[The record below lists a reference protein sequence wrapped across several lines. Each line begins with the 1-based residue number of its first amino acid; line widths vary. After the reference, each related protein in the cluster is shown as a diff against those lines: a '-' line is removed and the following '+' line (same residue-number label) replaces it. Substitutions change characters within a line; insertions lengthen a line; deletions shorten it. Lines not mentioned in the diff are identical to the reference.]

1 MSKMVSIRI
10 DEETLSEAKKLN
22 INISKVLREL
32 LKKEIERRKNIEML
46 ESLSEIQKILKNVD
60 RKRLLEDLRG
70 DRDERD
76 INKCLRHIHMS
87 CQ

>member
-32 LKKEIERRKNIEML
+32 LKQEIKKRNDIEML
-46 ESLSEIQKILKNVD
+46 ESLSKIQEILKNVD
-60 RKRLLEDLRG
+60 KKQLLEGLRR
-70 DRDERD
+70 DRDER
-76 INKCLRHIHMS
+76 KY
-87 CQ
+87 